1 MANEQSE
8 LPAAVDLLT
17 AAKML
22 GIGRTMAYRLVRTG
36 DWPTP
41 LIRIGKLIR
50 VPKEPLLDLLRG
62 AA

>member
-1 MANEQSE
+1 MTEQHDQ

-41 LIRIGKLIR
+41 LIRIGRLIR
-50 VPKEPLLDLLRG
+50 VPREPLADLLRG